1 MSHFSQRDSTVNS
14 TKFVALTFSIIYFQ
28 TCIAPDYILCN
39 KSQRDTLIS
48 KMVPLLKEWLGD
60 RPQDSKDFGRIVNER
75 HFERVM
81 NLLNTTKGTVAHG
94 ERNRLTSYHS
104 VKSNRQR
111 LQKYRCISASDA
123 A

>member
-1 MSHFSQRDSTVNS
+1 MT
-14 TKFVALTFSIIYFQ
+14 LTAVFILYFQ

-48 KMVPLLKEWLGD
+48 KMVPLLKDWLGD

-94 ERNRLTSYHS
+94 E
-104 VKSNRQR
+104 
-111 LQKYRCISASDA
+111 I
-123 A
+123 

>member
-1 MSHFSQRDSTVNS
+1 MSHFWQKNCTAIVRKLDKIFIV
-14 TKFVALTFSIIYFQ
+14 FSSYSILYFQ
-28 TCIAPDYILCN
+28 TCIAPDYVLCN

-94 ERNRLTSYHS
+94 EREGQIGYMVVADLG
-104 VKSNRQR
+104 
-111 LQKYRCISASDA
+111 
-123 A
+123 